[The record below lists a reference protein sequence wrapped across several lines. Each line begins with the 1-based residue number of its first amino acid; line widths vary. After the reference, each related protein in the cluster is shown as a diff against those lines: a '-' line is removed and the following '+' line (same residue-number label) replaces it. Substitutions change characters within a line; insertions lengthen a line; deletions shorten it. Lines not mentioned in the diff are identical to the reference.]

1 MTTSKFSVLSS
12 SELASAIG
20 GAGTGFEPAGE
31 SCTRDTR
38 NTWQKVAPTFLGGKA
53 DPVVCTP
60 HGNRVWFDKNALDG
74 APAGQRRFT
83 DDAKREIGNLSG
95 GL

>member
-31 SCTRDTR
+31 SCARDTR
-38 NTWQKVAPTFLGGKA
+38 NAWQKVAPTWAGGKP
-53 DPVVCTP
+53 DPLCTS
-60 HGNRVWFDKNALDG
+60 HGARVWFDKNALDG
-74 APAGQRRFT
+74 GAVGQRQFT
-83 DDAKREIGNLSG
+83 PDAKREIANHAG

>member
-31 SCTRDTR
+31 SCARDTR
-38 NTWQKVAPTFLGGKA
+38 NAWQKVAPTMLGGKP
-53 DPVVCTP
+53 DPACTS
-60 HGNRVWFDKNALDG
+60 HGARVWFDKGALDG
-74 APAGQRRFT
+74 APVGQRRFT
-83 DDAKREIGNLSG
+83 DDAKRDIGNLSG

>member
-1 MTTSKFSVLSS
+1 MTTIRTLSS
-12 SELASAIG
+12 NELSTAIG

-38 NTWQKVAPTFLGGKA
+38 STYEKIAPTWLGGKA

-60 HGNRVWFDKNALDG
+60 HQARVWFDKNALG
-74 APAGQRRFT
+74 GGPAGQRQFT
-83 DDAKREIGNLSG
+83 PDAKREISNLSG